1 MSLIL
6 RVRGFIS
13 QMDVIEEGSQNG
25 GQGNDPKKL
34 IEKDNCI
41 GYEKNDGFYPMT
53 NFTVRITG
61 M

>member
-1 MSLIL
+1 
-6 RVRGFIS
+6 
-13 QMDVIEEGSQNG
+13 MDALEDGSQNG
-25 GQGNDPKKL
+25 SQNGSQANDPKKL

-61 M
+61 MY

>member
-1 MSLIL
+1 M
-6 RVRGFIS
+6 RGFIS
-13 QMDVIEEGSQNG
+13 QMDALEDGSQNG
-25 GQGNDPKKL
+25 SENGSQANDPKKL

-61 M
+61 MN